1 MSRIRNLPGAAW
13 LAIGFA
19 ASALIVPAAAVAAGN
34 VGIIG
39 SNGNTAKVTTSGSLQ
54 VAEATPASFKEFVH
68 FGPSSATCTK
78 VATVPAKKG
87 FVLKSVTFDVFE
99 DSSPGS
105 GNDVILATRS
115 DCAGSS
121 VIMDD
126 NPGSVNA
133 TELSFGPGFA
143 VAPGHSLY
151 MEDFNGVTAEVYLL
165 GYYVNPK
172 AIHVNTPHAVI
183 GKATAQR

>member
-13 LAIGFA
+13 VAIGLA
-19 ASALIVPAAAVAAGN
+19 TGALIVPAAAVAAGN

-39 SNGNTAKVTTSGSLQ
+39 SNGHTAKVTASGSLQ

-68 FGPSSATCTK
+68 FSPASATCTK
-78 VATVPAKKG
+78 VATVPAHKG
-87 FVLKSVTFDVFE
+87 FVLKSITFDVFD
-99 DSSPGS
+99 DSTPGS
-105 GNDVILATRS
+105 ANNVLLATRS
-115 DCAGSS
+115 DCSASS
-121 VIMDD
+121 VIMDE

-165 GYYVNPK
+165 GFYVNPK

>member
-13 LAIGFA
+13 VAIGLA
-19 ASALIVPAAAVAAGN
+19 TGALIVPAAAVAAGN

-68 FGPSSATCTK
+68 FSPTSAHCTK
-78 VATVPAKKG
+78 VATVPAHKG

-99 DSSPGS
+99 DTSPGS
-105 GNDVILATRS
+105 ANNVFLATRS
-115 DCAGSS
+115 DCAPSS
-121 VIMDD
+121 VIMDE

-133 TELSFGPGFA
+133 TQLSFGPGFA

-151 MEDFNGVTAEVYLL
+151 IEDFNGVTAEVYLL
-165 GYYVNPK
+165 GFYVNPK
-172 AIHVNTPHAVI
+172 AIHVNTPHSVI

>member
-1 MSRIRNLPGAAW
+1 MARIRDLPGAAW
-13 LAIGFA
+13 FAIGLGA
-19 ASALIVPAAAVAAGN
+19 AALIVPAAAVAAGN

-39 SNGNTAKVTTSGSLQ
+39 SNGNTAKVTASGSLQ

-68 FGPSSATCTK
+68 FSPSSGVCTK
-78 VATVPAKKG
+78 VATVPANKG

-99 DSSPGS
+99 DTSPGS
-105 GNDVILATRS
+105 ANNVLLATRS
-115 DCAGSS
+115 DCAASS
-121 VIMDD
+121 VIMDE
-126 NPGSVNA
+126 NPASVNA
-133 TELSFGPGFA
+133 TQLSFGPGFA

-151 MEDFNGVTAEVYLL
+151 MEDFNGVTAEAYLL
-165 GYYVNPK
+165 GFYVNPK